1 MKIECVGKV
10 GKPEEARTTKRR
22 GSSSLLAHEKH
33 AAKKQG
39 TICVPRPG
47 HIWTKLRR
55 GRFSLDIR
63 KNFLVVGIVE
73 NWNKFF

>member
-1 MKIECVGKV
+1 MEKLESPK
-10 GKPEEARTTKRR
+10 KQELPRDEA
-22 GSSSLLAHEKH
+22 
-33 AAKKQG
+33 AAAFWHMRSMLQKKQG
-39 TICVPRPG
+39 TICVPCPG
-47 HIWTKLRR
+47 HIGTKLRR